1 MKQYTQE
8 SKDQKINLRFIL
20 SSELRIY
27 KEDDILRYEKSVK
40 STVLPSISY
49 NSSMNKFTD
58 RDDGYIGN
66 CYLQVFTCPVAYV
79 AL

>member
-8 SKDQKINLRFIL
+8 SEDQKIYLRFII

-27 KEDDILRYEKSVK
+27 KEDDILRYEKPVK
-40 STVLPSISY
+40 STGLPSIPY
-49 NSSMNKFTD
+49 NSILNKFTNS
-58 RDDGYIGN
+58 DDGSIGN
-66 CYLQVFTCPVAYV
+66 CYLQVFTCLVACV